1 MKSFKEFCECVV
13 RFDKHPAA
21 HHDHPEWINTAVA
34 HEFHVHPEY
43 EVIYAVV
50 EDMPAASGGKGI
62 VGLFGEYT
70 DDNGCHTYH
79 TMIGNAEYTSLLM
92 GGMMEILYREH
103 YIPESCSQYNLPI
116 KPSELI
122 NLRRTLFNVLRE
134 MNILHGECV
143 EAGNEQ
149 DGEREFQA
157 LSPQKC
163 QFALTVLLAQIDS
176 IRASISAVDDGIY
189 GDVEARVD
197 ADMALEQ
204 TLKGEET

>member
-43 EVIYAVV
+43 EVIYAVI
-50 EDMPAASGGKGI
+50 EDMPAASGGQGI

-70 DDNGCHTYH
+70 DDNGVHTYH

-92 GGMMEILYREH
+92 SGMMEILYREH

-122 NLRRTLFNVLRE
+122 NLRRTLFNVLR
-134 MNILHGECV
+134 NDCTQ
-143 EAGNEQ
+143 AGR
-149 DGEREFQA
+149 D
-157 LSPQKC
+157 LP
-163 QFALTVLLAQIDS
+163 LLDAIH
-176 IRASISAVDDGIY
+176 ASIEAVDAGIY
-189 GDVEARVD
+189 GDMEARVD
-197 ADMALEQ
+197 GEIALEK
-204 TLKGEET
+204 TLKGEE

>member
-34 HEFHVHPEY
+34 HAYPAHPAY
-43 EVIYAVV
+43 EVICAVI
-50 EDMPAASGGKGI
+50 EDMPAASGGQVI

-70 DDNGCHTYH
+70 DDNGVHTYH

-122 NLRRTLFNVLRE
+122 NLRRTLFNVRRE
-134 MNILHGECV
+134 
-143 EAGNEQ
+143 
-149 DGEREFQA
+149 
-157 LSPQKC
+157 
-163 QFALTVLLAQIDS
+163 LAKLYYDNTDS
-176 IRASISAVDDGIY
+176 INPASESLNASMNAVDDGIY
-189 GDVEARVD
+189 GDMKARVD
-197 ADMALEQ
+197 GEIALVK
-204 TLKGEET
+204 TLKGEE

>member
-43 EVIYAVV
+43 EVIYAVI
-50 EDMPAASGGKGI
+50 EDMPAASGGQGI

-70 DDNGCHTYH
+70 DDNGVHTYH

-92 GGMMEILYREH
+92 SGMMEILYREH

-122 NLRRTLFNVLRE
+122 NLRRTLFNVRRTIKNIFIDAEPIPPAMDALHASLRAAIE
-134 MNILHGECV
+134 
-143 EAGNEQ
+143 
-149 DGEREFQA
+149 
-157 LSPQKC
+157 
-163 QFALTVLLAQIDS
+163 
-176 IRASISAVDDGIY
+176 AVDDGIY
-189 GDVEARVD
+189 GDMEARVD
-197 ADMALEQ
+197 ADMALVK
-204 TLKGEET
+204 TLKGEE

>member
-1 MKSFKEFCECVV
+1 MNSFKEFCECVV
-13 RFDKHPAA
+13 RFDRHSAA

-70 DDNGCHTYH
+70 DDNGRLTYH
-79 TMIGNAEYTSLLM
+79 AMIGNAEYTSLLI

-122 NLRRTLFNVLRE
+122 NLRRTLFDARLAIQSPFLNPHLDASLRAAIE
-134 MNILHGECV
+134 
-143 EAGNEQ
+143 
-149 DGEREFQA
+149 
-157 LSPQKC
+157 
-163 QFALTVLLAQIDS
+163 
-176 IRASISAVDDGIY
+176 AVDDGIY

-197 ADMALEQ
+197 ADIALEQ
-204 TLKGEET
+204 TLKGEEV